1 MAGHAL
7 IDVMAELSLCIQY
20 EVLGCFRERTYML
33 TMNPHITNWVPIAV
47 PQPGEKW
54 VSDGSTYP
62 LRDAVENLEALL
74 AVVMLTPRSS
84 LQLVCYIYS
93 REKAS
98 KAGSYPNMLAVV
110 AKCIIA
116 AQKVPH
122 DFQVCSL
129 RSRCRFAQD
138 RLDKWIIW
146 PPPFEACLNY
156 GSAAGESRLDRV
168 CKWSPWQP
176 LFVLKGLCCVRRL
189 WQCLFVTAGLSAG
202 RIGAMYGS
210 LRDLLQIL

>member
-84 LQLVCYIYS
+84 LQLVLLHLQSGKGIEGWLMPEHARGR
-93 REKAS
+93 REMHNCCTKSSACFS
-98 KAGSYPNMLAVV
+98 GV
-110 AKCIIA
+110 
-116 AQKVPH
+116 
-122 DFQVCSL
+122 
-129 RSRCRFAQD
+129 FAP
-138 RLDKWIIW
+138 K
-146 PPPFEACLNY
+146 
-156 GSAAGESRLDRV
+156 
-168 CKWSPWQP
+168 P
-176 LFVLKGLCCVRRL
+176 L
-189 WQCLFVTAGLSAG
+189 
-202 RIGAMYGS
+202 
-210 LRDLLQIL
+210 